1 MDADSRRQKEEKDL
15 RNFYEEYKNSNYA
28 FILMDL
34 SPQNIEH
41 YKSLFPAL
49 KFEQSY
55 GGCTAVTIRY

>member
-1 MDADSRRQKEEKDL
+1 MLIAGDKKRKKTSEIFMKSIKIQI
-15 RNFYEEYKNSNYA
+15 
-28 FILMDL
+28 ILMDL